1 MPLLYAVKHVV
12 RSWKLFLALLVGIV
26 LASSFFAGIDIK
38 ANITAKEALDQEIGQ
53 IYADFQISQY
63 GANSTNLIALRD
75 KILEVNGVLDAEIIS
90 RFYWWSITLIG
101 ENETTEYLSA
111 LISSID
117 ENSHV
122 YDGWLN
128 KPVDGIGENE
138 TYVLENSQLGS
149 MAKIGDVIAINFSI
163 YGMYGD
169 VSFVALN
176 LKVKGL
182 ATLNDEAYAIASDYS
197 QGVGP
202 IFNEHAVYSRE
213 IASANDEEYALT
225 AELQGGGNP
234 ETRLQKLQ
242 ATSMMSNLMLVDW
255 NKTLAKIHD
264 SSNTS
269 NLQTTVLVYLNREA
283 LISPWD
289 IQTSINN
296 VEGVK
301 NNIQNKIATELGFHI
316 DPIQNNIEQTLWL
329 FQLTSM
335 IIRFTFTFVSVPIF
349 FMAWYM
355 GTTVSDVSFNLR
367 RREIGLLS
375 TKGFSRRQILS
386 IFLTETL
393 LIGFIGGLLGVLVGF
408 LLNPLFT
415 QFSTDAMFNLQVI
428 SPYTIIFTVAF
439 GVIIALLSTYSS
451 ARKASQLPTVDALKE
466 YAPTEATRA
475 YRKKLT
481 WIALILGTYK
491 IGVFAAGINMT
502 QALAKIVFGGGNF
515 IVLLLAGIW
524 IFVDAILSYVG
535 PLLFFW
541 SFTKLF
547 IQGSLEFQ
555 ALTTRAARFLGDLG
569 ALATKN
575 VRRNPARSAAIAFL
589 IALILG
595 YSFQVTGQ
603 LASEQDFGV
612 RQAYAQIG
620 ADISVDMAYAD
631 NASHT
636 LETIMTNVSDYVKNA
651 TIEYSVS
658 AMPPS
663 GIGVSVKAVE
673 PDSWLNSAYYEGGW
687 FSGNDV
693 ATAFN
698 LLKTRNNTIILER
711 SLAKRY
717 SLDVGGN
724 ISLGFGSM
732 SERNRVLEVVGFFG
746 PEQDTEQFDPS
757 YSTYWSLASDT
768 LYEEVRNYTS
778 SSSRILLKLNSGA
791 NGTQVAE
798 IIRDIGE
805 PNISYV
811 QSFAEQWKQSQSDV
825 IKMGSLDIQ
834 RLGIVFA
841 ILAASVGTALVST
854 VSMRERSREAAMM
867 SVKGLSYKQLLT
879 MFLTENVALVVFSL
893 VLGAI
898 VGIITL
904 NGNISALDTMTTG
917 LVRHRLVFP
926 PDTVLMLTFCA
937 GLILASTILP
947 ILIIVRNYVTNLERM
962 VRLR

>member
-111 LISSID
+111 MISSID

-182 ATLNDEAYAIASDYS
+182 ATLNDEAYAIASGYS
-197 QGVGP
+197 QWVGP

-213 IASANDEEYALT
+213 IASANDEEYAVT

-242 ATSMMSNLMLVDW
+242 ATSMMSNLLLVDW

-296 VEGVK
+296 IEGVK

-316 DPIQNNIEQTLWL
+316 DPIQNNIEQTLRL
-329 FQLTSM
+329 FQLTSI

-502 QALAKIVFGGGNF
+502 QALTKIVFGGGNF
-515 IVLLLAGIW
+515 IILLLAGIW
-524 IFVDAILSYVG
+524 IFVDTILSYVG

-612 RQAYAQIG
+612 RQTYAQIG
-620 ADISVDMAYAD
+620 ADISVDMAYASD
-631 NASHT
+631 ASHT

-658 AMPPS
+658 AIPPS

-732 SERNRVLEVVGFFG
+732 SEKNRVLEVVGFFG

-879 MFLTENVALVVFSL
+879 MFLTENMALVVFSL

-926 PDTVLMLTFCA
+926 LDTVLMLTSCA

-947 ILIIVRNYVTNLERM
+947 ILIMARNYVTNLERM